1 VFSDLEY
8 MGSIYPTVVKIEGVK
23 ILIYFL
29 HLLLLMCSPTSST
42 WAASTPQW

>member
-23 ILIYFL
+23 ILKYMGSIY
-29 HLLLLMCSPTSST
+29 PTVVKIEK
-42 WAASTPQW
+42 A